1 MTPSPFPALRGGIVV
16 TGLGTVLGQALVIPV
31 VAADQAAMWPE
42 VAHLRWPYTAAAV
55 AAVAC
60 VQMALV
66 AIWALLAK
74 VEHDE
79 VFTDRAFAWVD
90 LIISG
95 AVAATA
101 LAAGMAAHLLF
112 VEGVGGPGVVLGLG
126 AVLVGGSTFALLMT
140 VMRGLLRTA
149 TNMCRELA
157 EVV

>member
-1 MTPSPFPALRGGIVV
+1 MMPALFAALRGGIVL
-16 TGLGTVLGQALVIPV
+16 TGLGTVLGQTLVIPV
-31 VAADQAAMWPE
+31 AAEQAAMWPE
-42 VAHLRWPYTAAAV
+42 VAHLRWPYTAVAV

-60 VQMALV
+60 VQVALV

-74 VEHDE
+74 VERDE
-79 VFTDRAFAWVD
+79 VFTDRAFTWVD
-90 LIISG
+90 LIIG
-95 AVAATA
+95 AAGAATT
-101 LAAGMAAHLLF
+101 LSAGMAAHLLV

-149 TNMCRELA
+149 TSMRGELA